1 MKVSGNDPI
10 DLRRVNKND
19 QSCEVFQKDQLNC
32 CFEIQYDLNMS
43 TTTIDPIDRLLD
55 AAQNGKTLIKNR
67 DVLHFTFMP
76 NQILHRDPEQEKIT
90 QSLLPILMESR
101 PSNLLVY
108 GKPGTGKTLVIK
120 KVLSKIQKR
129 VEEGSF
135 PIKLAYTNAKQET
148 TLYGLLVSFGRQ
160 LGLGSQKTNDE
171 KMWLPSTG
179 LSIIEVFNRI
189 LYVLD
194 KNETNAVF
202 VIDEIDYLAELIQK
216 TGKDVLYQITRANE
230 RLTTGSLTLIG
241 VSNDLTFK
249 ERLDPRVISSLSE
262 EEVIFTNYNLPQI
275 KEILDARI
283 EVAFEQ
289 NIVSDAALNLCSAM
303 AGRESGDARRALDLL
318 RVAAEIAERTQ
329 MPTVSEDHIR
339 MAAEKI
345 EENKEVVALRSYPLH
360 EKLLILAIMKS
371 SEISTGEVY
380 STYKNLCKDI
390 RQKELTQRRVTQ
402 MLSEIEMS
410 GIIVGRIVHQ
420 GTHGNT
426 KKFRI
431 TVSPDMVKTT
441 FKDEM
446 LLQDIL

>member
-1 MKVSGNDPI
+1 
-10 DLRRVNKND
+10 
-19 QSCEVFQKDQLNC
+19 
-32 CFEIQYDLNMS
+32 MS

-55 AAQNGKTLIKNR
+55 AAQSGNTLIKNR
-67 DVLHFTFMP
+67 DVLHFTHIP

-120 KVLSKIQKR
+120 KVLSKIQTR

-179 LSIIEVFNRI
+179 LSISEVFNRI
-189 LYVLD
+189 LYALD

-249 ERLDPRVISSLSE
+249 ERLDPRVISTLSE
-262 EEVIFTNYNLPQI
+262 EEIIFTNYNLPQI
-275 KEILDARI
+275 REILDARI
-283 EVAFEQ
+283 EVAFDQ
-289 NIVSDAALNLCSAM
+289 GVISDAALNLCSAM

-318 RVAAEIAERTQ
+318 RVAAEIAERNQ
-329 MPTVSEDHIR
+329 APTVTEDHIR
-339 MAAEKI
+339 MASEKI

-380 STYKNLCKDI
+380 STYKSLCKDI

-410 GIIVGRIVHQ
+410 GIISGRIVHQ

-431 TVSPDMVKTT
+431 TVSPDMVKST

-446 LLQDIL
+446 ILEDIL